1 MKNKTFLRKTLLVK
15 YLEGIIMQNRN
26 PILLGVILIITM
38 IFLFAP
44 AVFSKKA
51 PEIKVET
58 AIANLE
64 KVILRASDLY
74 ENGNIQQGNPYI
86 AMIAPKVKI
95 SFSKEN
101 FDADLK
107 KAFGV
112 YDKLIIYRNKMKPS
126 EKTSTPSKQSPSKKN
141 APDDK
146 IAALMREERKMI
158 APNHRSKEKTAI
170 QYSKYSIYKTYEQG
184 HQTKV
189 EQEDQSAE
197 ADMKTV
203 IAERR
208 AAETA
213 LQQRIKHKQELQ
225 SQATKWQGELDKQA
239 SASASAAAKWQAE
252 HSFGAYTKRFFY
264 SVLQT
269 AVGSFGS
276 AFLGTV
282 ATHYANE
289 AVEKMFPDVDTS
301 TLATQITDDAN
312 QTANQATQD
321 SSATTPQY

>member
-1 MKNKTFLRKTLLVK
+1 MKNRNL
-15 YLEGIIMQNRN
+15 IIFR
-26 PILLGVILIITM
+26 VTLIITM

-44 AVFSKKA
+44 TVFSKKA
-51 PEIKVET
+51 PEIKIDT
-58 AIANLE
+58 LIANLE
-64 KVILRASDLY
+64 KAILKASDLY

-112 YDKLIIYRNKMKPS
+112 YDKLMSYRNKMKSSDQSP
-126 EKTSTPSKQSPSKKN
+126 TPSKRSTSKKN

-158 APNHRSKEKTAI
+158 EPNSQSKKKTAI

-208 AAETA
+208 AAEAA
-213 LQQRIKHKQELQ
+213 LQQRIKHQQELQ
-225 SQATKWQGELDKQA
+225 AQATKWQGELDKQA
-239 SASASAAAKWQAE
+239 SASSSAAAKWQAE
-252 HSFGAYTKRFFY
+252 HSFGAYTKRFLY

-301 TLATQITDDAN
+301 TLE
-312 QTANQATQD
+312 NQAAEASDQTLNQKAEN
-321 SSATTPQY
+321 SSTSTTPTY